1 MCRLVSVGGIR
12 TSKRRN
18 YDDHAACCH
27 ASGTLD
33 AIRSRLQSQQKTLIR
48 SKAFWKKQSDIDRL
62 FFRAEFDAL
71 WEAIEVLY
79 ALQSGIPIE
88 HVKIHDYFTDEVD

>member
-1 MCRLVSVGGIR
+1 M
-12 TSKRRN
+12 TTMPP
-18 YDDHAACCH
+18 AATP
-27 ASGTLD
+27 AATLD

-79 ALQSGIPIE
+79 ALQSGMPIE